1 MSNCSSIVIDLAHR
15 VPGAPRLFKLISCAR
30 SIRPGKGPSGA
41 RAGTGKRAARRWY
54 PCHAGNGMPKLR
66 PFTRALPANAAPW
79 FTLPFSASGGV
90 PAEPQK
96 LHELVQAGIG
106 SLVGGHVMR
115 AGLGTRPVLPVMPA
129 VVIIIMVIMV
139 RRTGAVIIIIIMA
152 MMAACGQDGYG

>member
-1 MSNCSSIVIDLAHR
+1 MIY
-15 VPGAPRLFKLISCAR
+15 
-30 SIRPGKGPSGA
+30 
-41 RAGTGKRAARRWY
+41 AA
-54 PCHAGNGMPKLR
+54 L
-66 PFTRALPANAAPW
+66 
-79 FTLPFSASGGV
+79 SASGGV

-152 MMAACGQDGYG
+152 MVAACGQDGYGCCCKNRYYFIFIFLNGKTTLKEECERKKSVTRANAPY